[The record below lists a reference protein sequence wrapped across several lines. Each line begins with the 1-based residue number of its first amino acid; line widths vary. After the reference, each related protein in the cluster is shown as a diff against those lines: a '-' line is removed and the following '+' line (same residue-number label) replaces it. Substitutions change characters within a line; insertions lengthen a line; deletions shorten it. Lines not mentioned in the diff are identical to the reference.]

1 MKTFLKTYKIGI
13 FIFPILSILF
23 FSSCSVREK
32 YDDNLPTSLNIIE
45 SMKIGQTSATI
56 DNLSGL
62 INFVLPPG
70 TDITA
75 VKLDSKAPIGVVV
88 FPENGAT
95 VNLSSPIVASAIF
108 EGKERNYL
116 ISAKVLPSQI
126 AFINEAQTIADIADD
141 DVKAAAL
148 WAQSV
153 YGSKFVYIPFSNLT
167 IQSLAN
173 VNVLFFYYDQ
183 VGTSALPQSI
193 LSKKGI
199 ITQFIAEGGKMLV
212 GGMATSLV
220 AEIGR
225 DTSGLLLIR
234 DNGVG
239 GNNPDI
245 WGIDGGVNFQNDQR
259 SHPIYNKTTVISTN
273 NDGYFPIINGG
284 YKENH
289 NNLWDIAPL
298 LTPGHQ
304 LGQFA
309 EFERLYGG
317 KVLAVWSGVSDE
329 CCPGIIEFKPTA
341 VFTGSIIA
349 IGVGGME
356 WAMND
361 GRVNA
366 YDTNMKGIYRNAL
379 DYLTTK

>member
-13 FIFPILSILF
+13 FILSILSIFF

-32 YDDNLPTSLNIIE
+32 YDDNLPASLNIIE

-75 VKLDSKAPIGVVV
+75 VKLDTKAPRGVVV
-88 FPENGAT
+88 FPDNGAT
-95 VNLSSPIVASAIF
+95 VNLSSPIVASAVF
-108 EGKERNYL
+108 EGKVRNYL

-199 ITQFIAEGGKMLV
+199 VTQFIAEGGKMLV

-225 DTSGLLLIR
+225 DTSGLLTIH

-239 GNNPDI
+239 GNNPDT
-245 WGIDGGVNFQNDQR
+245 WGIDAGVHFQNDQR
-259 SHPIYNKTTVISTN
+259 SHPIYNKTTVISSN
-273 NDGYFPIINGG
+273 NDGYFPVIDAG

-289 NNLWDIAPL
+289 NNLWDIGPL
-298 LTPGHQ
+298 LAPGHQ

-317 KVLAVWSGVSDE
+317 KVLAVWSGVTDE
-329 CCPGIIEFKPTA
+329 CCPGIIEFKPTT

-349 IGVGGME
+349 IGIGGLE

-366 YDTNMKGIYRNAL
+366 YDTNMRGIYRNAL
-379 DYLTTK
+379 DYLSTK